1 MVVIILLNMN
11 QKNLTNELGQSIG
24 EPVEGWKICETPP
37 KTQIEGKYCVVE
49 ILDVKKHAEDLFNSY
64 VKDVKN
70 YDWTYLHYGG
80 FKSLTKFKEWL
91 DKDCLH
97 DDPLF
102 HVIIDKKQ
110 NVAVGMAS
118 YLRIQEKIG
127 NIEVGHIHYSPS
139 MQQKTIG
146 TEVMYL
152 MMKRVFDE
160 LGYRRYEWKCDSLN
174 KRSSEAAKRYGFIFE
189 GIFRQHNIVK
199 GHNRDTAW
207 FAIID
212 KDWDRIKKNYET
224 WLDKINFDREG
235 RQKTSLTS
243 LMLGT

>member
-1 MVVIILLNMN
+1 MN

-24 EPVEGWKICETPP
+24 EPVEGWKICEAPP
-37 KTQIEGKYCVVE
+37 KIQMEGKYCVVE
-49 ILDVKKHAEDLFNSY
+49 ILDVEKHAEDLFNSY

-70 YDWTYLHYGG
+70 YNWTYLHYGG

-102 HVIIDKKQ
+102 HAIIDKNQ

-118 YLRIQEKIG
+118 YLRIQQKIG
-127 NIEVGHIHYSPS
+127 SIEVGHIHYSPP
-139 MQQKTIG
+139 MQQKPIG

-174 KRSSEAAKRYGFIFE
+174 ERSCEAAKRYGFTFE

-207 FAIID
+207 FSIID

-224 WLDKINFDREG
+224 WLGKTNFDREG

>member
-1 MVVIILLNMN
+1 VVIILLNMN

-102 HVIIDKKQ
+102 YAIIDKNQ
-110 NVAVGMAS
+110 NLAVGMAS
-118 YLRIQEKIG
+118 YLRIQQKIG
-127 NIEVGHIHYSPS
+127 SIEVGHIHYSPP
-139 MQQKTIG
+139 MQQKPIG

-174 KRSSEAAKRYGFIFE
+174 ERSCKAAKRYGFTFE

-207 FAIID
+207 FSIID
-212 KDWDRIKKNYET
+212 KDWGRIKKNYET
-224 WLDKINFDREG
+224 WLDKTNFDREG

>member
-1 MVVIILLNMN
+1 MN

-24 EPVEGWKICETPP
+24 DPVDDWKICATPP
-37 KTQIEGKYCVVE
+37 STQMEGKFCVVE
-49 ILDVKKHAEDLFNSY
+49 ILDVKKHAEGLFNSFA
-64 VKDVKN
+64 KDVKN

-80 FKSLTKFKEWL
+80 FKSLTNFMEWL

-102 HVIIDKKQ
+102 HAIIDKNQ

-118 YLRIQEKIG
+118 YLRFQQKIG
-127 NIEVGHIHYSPS
+127 NIEVGHIHYSLP
-139 MQQKTIG
+139 MQQKPIG
-146 TEVMYL
+146 TEAMYL

-174 KRSSEAAKRYGFIFE
+174 ERSCKAAKRFGFTFE
-189 GIFRQHNIVK
+189 GVFKQHNIVK

-207 FAIID
+207 FSIID
-212 KDWDRIKKNYET
+212 KDWARIKKNYEL
-224 WLDKINFDREG
+224 WLDKTNFNREG
-235 RQKTSLTS
+235 KQNKSLTS
-243 LMLGT
+243 LMLQT